1 MTNNRETVNRW
12 HCHKDARL
20 RDSGDTIDTHQ
31 VRVCDLCMSLAAA
44 IGWSLVG
51 SDLPR
56 AALHHDEAERVVGDI
71 PGPAKVRFPD
81 LAFAYAQAE
90 RVAMAEMGIEPFDLK
105 PTEKRILAIC
115 DGLDA
120 VQWAMKCGADGPL
133 FDADRAAMRK
143 QAMALGAEAM
153 EWVERQLA
161 PRPAEFE
168 GVPV

>member
-1 MTNNRETVNRW
+1 MTSNRETVNRW

-31 VRVCDLCMSLAAA
+31 ARVCDLCMSLAAA

-71 PGPAKVRFPD
+71 PGPAKARFPE
-81 LAFAYAQAE
+81 LAFAYVQAE
-90 RVAMAEMGIEPFDLK
+90 RIVMAERGIAPFDLTSEEAK
-105 PTEKRILAIC
+105 MLSIC
-115 DGLDA
+115 DSLDA

-133 FDADRAAMRK
+133 FDADRAGIRK
-143 QAMALGAEAM
+143 HAMALGPDAM
-153 EWVERQLA
+153 AWVERQLA
-161 PRPAEFE
+161 PRPVEFE
-168 GVPV
+168 GAPV